1 MKNMKKMLLGV
12 SLLAMSLVLVA
23 CSSGPK
29 GTYKGKTMGVE
40 VTLKSD
46 GKKATMTSEA
56 NFLGMSSSQ
65 DEELTID
72 KKNKSMKSDKGITY
86 DYTLDGDK
94 LTLTA
99 KGLKAELTKE
109 K

>member
-1 MKNMKKMLLGV
+1 MQKLLLGV
-12 SLLAMSLVLVA
+12 SLES
-23 CSSGPK
+23 
-29 GTYKGKTMGVE
+29 
-40 VTLKSD
+40 
-46 GKKATMTSEA
+46 

-72 KKNKSMKSDKGITY
+72 KKNKTMKSDKGITY

>member
-1 MKNMKKMLLGV
+1 MKKMLLGV
-12 SLLAMSLVLVA
+12 SLLAMSLILVA

-72 KKNKSMKSDKGITY
+72 KKKTMKSDKGITY

>member
-40 VTLKSD
+40 VPLKSA
-46 GKKATMTSEA
+46 GKQATMTSES
-56 NFLGMSSSQ
+56 NFLGISYSQ
-65 DEELTID
+65 DEELNID
-72 KKNKSMKSDKGITY
+72 KKNKTMKSDKGITY

>member
-1 MKNMKKMLLGV
+1 MKKMLLGV

-72 KKNKSMKSDKGITY
+72 KKNKTMKSDKGITY

-94 LTLTA
+94 LTLNL
-99 KGLKAELTKE
+99 LKV
-109 K
+109 

>member
-1 MKNMKKMLLGV
+1 
-12 SLLAMSLVLVA
+12 
-23 CSSGPK
+23 
-29 GTYKGKTMGVE
+29 
-40 VTLKSD
+40 
-46 GKKATMTSEA
+46 
-56 NFLGMSSSQ
+56 MSSSQ

-72 KKNKSMKSDKGITY
+72 KKNKTMKSDKGITY
-86 DYTLDGDK
+86 DYTLDGDKLTLTADYTLDGDK

>member
-1 MKNMKKMLLGV
+1 
-12 SLLAMSLVLVA
+12 
-23 CSSGPK
+23 
-29 GTYKGKTMGVE
+29 
-40 VTLKSD
+40 
-46 GKKATMTSEA
+46 
-56 NFLGMSSSQ
+56 MSSSQ

-72 KKNKSMKSDKGITY
+72 KKNKTMKSDKGITY

>member
-1 MKNMKKMLLGV
+1 MKKMLLGV

-46 GKKATMTSEA
+46 GKKATMTSES

-65 DEELTID
+65 DEELTI
-72 KKNKSMKSDKGITY
+72 NKTMKSDKGITY